1 MPLLLPPAYL
11 NSTCDLKSS
20 TDSFEIKFPPAS
32 LFTRIPFTIVKLLF
46 SGRFHFVRF
55 WSRRLTGSAHLG
67 DSFLTREGARFPSQF
82 ITSLPRSVVP
92 VNFSPSSLN
101 LKFKSSSPL
110 SHC

>member
-1 MPLLLPPAYL
+1 MPLLLPSGYL
-11 NSTCDLKSS
+11 NSTCNLKSS
-20 TDSFEIKFPPAS
+20 NDSFEIKFPPAS

-67 DSFLTREGARFPSQF
+67 ESFLTREGARFPSQF

-92 VNFSPSSLN
+92 VNFSLSSLN
-101 LKFKSSSPL
+101 LNFNNTTQL
-110 SHC
+110 SY